1 MKWLFYT
8 LLTVIVVTALT
19 LLAMD
24 DRGYVLINVRG
35 YTIESSLVTWLV
47 LLTLGFFAL
56 HFTLR
61 FLVNMF
67 HVPRGMRKWREQRR
81 HERANQT
88 LLQGLVKLS
97 EGNWRQAEKEVLKH
111 ISDSRVP
118 MLNYLAAARAA
129 HELNEYDRRDR
140 YLKQAGQNANVSD
153 IGVKLTQ
160 AELQLN
166 QNQQEQA
173 LATLRAL
180 QQVAPQHS
188 TVLKTLA
195 NLYLHL
201 GDWNNFIEL
210 IPLLRR
216 RKVFTAGELDELE
229 CRAYISL
236 LTPEPPATDKQ
247 LAEIW
252 YRIPQNLQSHIEVL
266 TTYLHLLLD
275 QGNSDIAEPLIRNAL
290 KREWNSELV
299 RLYGVIDSADVKRQ
313 LANAE
318 QWLDVKENDPV
329 LLLTLGRLSLRCQLW
344 GKARSYFEASIGAEG
359 PPEAY
364 NELAHLLENMG
375 ERDLAMEYYRK
386 GLSKAPHC
394 EYSVADKSKILELEH
409 HTLQNPQAQL
419 TAQK

>member
-1 MKWLFYT
+1 MKWLIYT
-8 LLTVIVVTALT
+8 LVTVIVVTALT
-19 LLAMD
+19 LMAMD

-47 LLTLGFFAL
+47 LLSLGFFAL

-61 FLVNMF
+61 FLLNMF
-67 HVPRGMRKWREQRR
+67 QVPRGMRKWREQRR
-81 HERANQT
+81 YARANQM
-88 LLQGLVKLS
+88 LLQGLVKLA

-195 NLYLHL
+195 NLYLEL
-201 GDWNNFIEL
+201 GDWNNFIDL
-210 IPLLRR
+210 IPQLRR
-216 RKVFTAGELDELE
+216 RRVFTTEELNTLE
-229 CRAYISL
+229 RRAYISL
-236 LTPEPPATDKQ
+236 LTPEPPASKKELDD
-247 LAEIW
+247 LW
-252 YRIPQNLQSHIEVL
+252 YRIPQKLQNHIDVL
-266 TTYLHLLLD
+266 TTYLNLLLN
-275 QGNSDIAEPLIRNAL
+275 QGSSDIAEPLIRNAL
-290 KREWNSELV
+290 KQEWNSELV
-299 RLYGVIDSADVKRQ
+299 RLYGVIDGADVKTQ
-313 LANAE
+313 LRYAE
-318 QWLDVKENDPV
+318 QWLDSMENDPV
-329 LLLTLGRLSLRCQLW
+329 LLLTLGRLSLRSQLW
-344 GKARSYFEASIGAEG
+344 GKARSYFEASIGANG

-375 ERDLAMEYYRK
+375 ERELATKYYRE

-394 EYSVADKSKILELEH
+394 EHSVAVSSKILELEH
-409 HTLQNPQAQL
+409 QARPESQTLL
-419 TAQK
+419 SAQK